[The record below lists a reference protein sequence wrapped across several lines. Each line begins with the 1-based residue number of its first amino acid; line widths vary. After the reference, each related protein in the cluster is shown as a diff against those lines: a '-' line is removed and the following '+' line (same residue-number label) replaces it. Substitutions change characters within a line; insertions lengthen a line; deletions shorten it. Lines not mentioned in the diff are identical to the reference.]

1 MFLFTGDS
9 LEYAHVGF
17 VIDYQNIHLT
27 AHNLF
32 THNEP
37 KQASLIHP
45 LRLCE
50 NVLNR
55 RSQFFRNESKDL
67 KIKEVRVFRGLP
79 SNRQEPRRYAQNL
92 SQESEWS
99 KDARV
104 RVEFLELKYR
114 TAQGLPP
121 QEKGI
126 DVLTALNFVEMAQS
140 GDFDLVIL
148 MTHDTDLQPA
158 LKMASRAKG
167 VRIESAG
174 WSGLNKLRTK
184 EFNLFHTFIT
194 LEDFQNSIDRKDYSK
209 KG

>member
-37 KQASLIHP
+37 K
-45 LRLCE
+45 
-50 NVLNR
+50 
-55 RSQFFRNESKDL
+55 
-67 KIKEVRVFRGLP
+67 
-79 SNRQEPRRYAQNL
+79 
-92 SQESEWS
+92 
-99 KDARV
+99 
-104 RVEFLELKYR
+104 
-114 TAQGLPP
+114 QGLPP